1 MWIRNSSWIAP
12 VRQVVRGHSPSLLNW
27 RNWTLQNKT
36 FLNRSIASVIPFV
49 YTLVLGAVGAY
60 AQQATEGNSHV
71 LKPTPK
77 TVAWGYYDAMAPPA
91 LRIKSGD
98 TVEVQTLITS
108 TPPRLEDAGVKPDQ
122 IESSLREIFTTVTN
136 KGPGGH
142 ILTGPIYVEGAE
154 AGDVLEVRIQS
165 IKLAI
170 PYAYT
175 AFRPEAGFLT
185 EDFAHSKMKI
195 IPLDEKRMVGR
206 FGDGVE
212 IPLRPFFGSMGVA
225 PPEAYGRVS
234 SAPPGIHAGNLDN
247 KELVASTTLFIPVH
261 VRGALFEVGDGHAAQ
276 GDGEVCITALETSL
290 IGKLQFIVRKD
301 MKLRWPRAETPAAF
315 MTMGINEDLTE
326 ATKIAVREMIDFLV
340 TEKKLSRD
348 DAYMLSSVAA
358 DFSITQLVDGTKG
371 VHAMIPKA
379 IFQTGAA
386 R

>member
-1 MWIRNSSWIAP
+1 LRN
-12 VRQVVRGHSPSLLNW
+12 N
-27 RNWTLQNKT
+27 T
-36 FLNRSIASVIPFV
+36 FLNRQITSVIPVF
-49 YTLVLGAVGAY
+49 YALVLSSAIAH
-60 AQQATEGNSHV
+60 AQQASEGNSHV
-71 LKPTPK
+71 LEPSPK
-77 TVAWGYYDAMAPPA
+77 TVAWGHYDATTPPT
-91 LRIKSGD
+91 LRIRSGD
-98 TVEVQTLITS
+98 TVEVHTLITS
-108 TPPRLEDAGVKPDQ
+108 TPPRLEGAGVKPDQ
-122 IESSLREIFTTVTN
+122 IEPSLREIFTTVTN

-142 ILTGPIYVEGAE
+142 ILTGPIYIEGAE

-175 AFRPEAGFLT
+175 AFRPGAGFLP
-185 EDFAHSKMKI
+185 EDFAYSKMKI

-206 FGDGVE
+206 FGDGIE

-247 KELVASTTLFIPVH
+247 KELVAGTTLFIPVH
-261 VRGALFEVGDGHAAQ
+261 VRGALFQVGDGHAAQ
-276 GDGEVCITALETSL
+276 GNGEVCITALETSL
-290 IGKLQFIVRKD
+290 VGKLQFIVRKD

-326 ATKIAVREMIDFLV
+326 ATRIAVREMIDFLV
-340 TEKKLSRD
+340 GEKKLSRD
-348 DAYMLSSVAA
+348 DAYMLASVAA
-358 DFSITQLVDGTKG
+358 DLSITQLVDGTKG

-379 IFQTGAA
+379 IFQAGSA